1 MTTTLRAPFTVAAVI
16 IALVAACVTRLGRR
30 VMPPARRA
38 QDLSS
43 GARGEAIA
51 DAPAGDAT
59 DTPGDPKGYE
69 LAYEAGL
76 RAVEGQESSL
86 RDIRSRAT
94 TLLNLI
100 TAVIV
105 SGVVVADLVVG
116 QNQPGDAMGCIG
128 IIGVAAA
135 AASFVGVLW
144 MAAKVLLPVEAQ
156 FGLDTRAI
164 IRDHIETQPPAT
176 LSGIHRELALWLGE
190 HADSNRKMLDK
201 KLSTLNWGWGFLG
214 LEIIGTILVIG
225 DLAYG

>member
-105 SGVVVADLVVG
+105 SQNVG
-116 QNQPGDAMGCIG
+116 QEALNAQLGMG
-128 IIGVAAA
+128 
-135 AASFVGVLW
+135 
-144 MAAKVLLPVEAQ
+144 
-156 FGLDTRAI
+156 
-164 IRDHIETQPPAT
+164 
-176 LSGIHRELALWLGE
+176 LSGAGNYRNDSRDRRLSIWVRRQEAGRRIRHRGRRHRPQPRQRYLNHPTPVGQKNSAVLEPEIAE
-190 HADSNRKMLDK
+190 HPLLQR
-201 KLSTLNWGWGFLG
+201 G
-214 LEIIGTILVIG
+214 LLITSRLKQKNSIENLTI
-225 DLAYG
+225 